1 MDAFLLISIG
11 AVVGANARFLVSGLA
26 ANRWG
31 TAFPYGTLIVNLAG
45 CVVIGC
51 FLGVL
56 TSRFDDNADARLLV
70 ATGFLGAET
79 TFSSFAAESVTLLRT
94 GAYGDA
100 LRYILLSTVLGL
112 TGTALGL
119 ALADVA
125 VGGVW

>member
-11 AVVGANARFLVSGLA
+11 AFVGANVRFAVSGWA

-45 CVVIGC
+45 CLVIGV

-56 TSRFDDNADARLLV
+56 SSRFDDNIDARLLV

-94 GAYGDA
+94 GAYGA
-100 LRYILLSTVLGL
+100 AVWYILGSTVLGL
-112 TGTALGL
+112 AATALGL
-119 ALADVA
+119 ALADV
-125 VGGVW
+125 VTGGAW